1 MASKK
6 KSRAAKSAVE
16 KVVKMLPRKSRAR
29 GKPFEKGNEW
39 RFPKGV
45 SGNPSGRPK
54 LLGESYAEVLAM
66 EDPATGLTLAQLLAR
81 NQFQAAMNGND
92 RVAHELRVATEGETI
107 HTPGTQSIQV
117 VIDR

>member
-1 MASKK
+1 MSSIK
-6 KSRAAKSAVE
+6 KSRAAIS
-16 KVVKMLPRKSRAR
+16 VKPKRAGR
-29 GKPFEKGNEW
+29 GKPFEPGNRW

-81 NQFQAAMNGND
+81 QTIHAAMNGND
-92 RVAHELRVATEGETI
+92 AARRELRQATEGDKL
-107 HTPGTQSIQV
+107 HTDEIRVS
-117 VIDR
+117 IDR